1 MMYDKVLHAY
11 EKLPLGWAGL
21 IMGLILI
28 ALHAYALLNPE
39 ATKQALSKAAE
50 NDKAGKVLLT
60 VDFIWLFLLLLDV
73 SWNPL
78 RMNLFDF
85 NAFRS
90 ILIILCPIVW
100 FILYGQKKNLLFP
113 RALGFFLLMAAIVP
127 LTAAF
132 LKAPVTRLLIPIW
145 WYPVL
150 TVAMFWV
157 GKPYLFRDWA
167 ARYVTMPA
175 LYKYSNVFGLIYGI
189 AVTTCA
195 ILFWF

>member
-1 MMYDKVLHAY
+1 MYDQYLHIY

-21 IMGLILI
+21 FMGLALI
-28 ALHAYALLNPE
+28 ALHGYALLNPE
-39 ATKQALSKAAE
+39 TAKAALSKAAE
-50 NDKAGKVLLT
+50 NDKAGRVLLT
-60 VDFIWLFLLLLDV
+60 VDFIWIFLLLFDV

-78 RMNLFDF
+78 RINLFDF

-90 ILIILCPIVW
+90 MLIILCPIIW
-100 FILYGQKKNLLFP
+100 FVLYGQTKALIFP
-113 RALGFFLLMAAIVP
+113 RALGLFLLLMAVVP

-132 LKAPVTRLLIPIW
+132 LKEPITRLLIPIW

-167 ARYVTMPA
+167 AWYTARPT
-175 LYKYSNVFGLIYGI
+175 LYRYSNMFGLAYG
-189 AVTTCA
+189 VLVLLCSF
-195 ILFWF
+195 FWF